1 MAYFPHWEYGDDY
14 TEWNYPT
21 GIELAE
27 YLKKELVGKKIAYMD
42 DTLIELDNGR
52 VLEIAPNVG
61 CDCCPN
67 GNASIVGDSVR
78 AASESAILDV
88 KYSEWETHGESSSF
102 GIFILT
108 ANKYES
114 NLYDTVSLSGYD
126 AFDVP
131 SYYGAG
137 FWVRAAFK
145 EGMKP
150 ADPEPKTTQESAKL
164 PGAMGHMASRPP
176 HTYIL
181 SDSITH
187 IQDFVNS
194 VQKTQR
200 ELEQYKSD
208 FFLKAERLTN
218 KAYGL

>member
-14 TEWNYPT
+14 TEWNYCT

-27 YLKKELVGKKIAYMD
+27 YLKEELVGKKITYMD

-52 VLEIAPNVG
+52 VLEIAPNEG

-67 GNASIVGDSVR
+67 GNASIVCDSVR

-88 KYSEWETHGESSSF
+88 KYFEWETHGESSSF

-114 NLYDTVSLSGYD
+114 NLYDTVTISGYD

-131 SYYGAG
+131 SYYGTG

-150 ADPEPKTTQESAKL
+150 SGAEPDTKAESTKKRDL
-164 PGAMGHMASRPP
+164 PGAMGYMSNPP
-176 HTYIL
+176 IIAPKKRKH
-181 SDSITH
+181 
-187 IQDFVNS
+187 
-194 VQKTQR
+194 
-200 ELEQYKSD
+200 
-208 FFLKAERLTN
+208 FL
-218 KAYGL
+218 

>member
-1 MAYFPHWEYGDDY
+1 MAYFPRWEYGDDY

-27 YLKKELVGKKIAYMD
+27 YLKEELVGKKITYMD

-67 GNASIVGDSVR
+67 GNASIAGDSVR

-108 ANKYES
+108 ANKHES
-114 NLYDTVSLSGYD
+114 NLYDTVSISGYGR
-126 AFDVP
+126 VP
-131 SYYGAG
+131 KASAEEIACPPILPPVGVVHRCLRHIRE
-137 FWVRAAFK
+137 WVPRF
-145 EGMKP
+145 P
-150 ADPEPKTTQESAKL
+150 
-164 PGAMGHMASRPP
+164 
-176 HTYIL
+176 
-181 SDSITH
+181 
-187 IQDFVNS
+187 
-194 VQKTQR
+194 
-200 ELEQYKSD
+200 
-208 FFLKAERLTN
+208 
-218 KAYGL
+218 

>member
-1 MAYFPHWEYGDDY
+1 MAHFPHWEYGDDY
-14 TEWNYPT
+14 TEWNYRT

-27 YLKKELVGKKIAYMD
+27 YLKEELVGKKIAYMD

-52 VLEIAPNVG
+52 VLEIAPNEG

-67 GNASIVGDSVR
+67 GNASIAGDSVR

-114 NLYDTVSLSGYD
+114 NLYDTVSISGYD

-150 ADPEPKTTQESAKL
+150 AKPEPKTTQESAKL
-164 PGAMGHMASRPP
+164 PGAMGYMANRPV
-176 HTYIL
+176 
-181 SDSITH
+181 ITPKKNRKH
-187 IQDFVNS
+187 
-194 VQKTQR
+194 
-200 ELEQYKSD
+200 
-208 FFLKAERLTN
+208 FL
-218 KAYGL
+218 

>member
-1 MAYFPHWEYGDDY
+1 MAYFPRWEYGDDY

-27 YLKKELVGKKIAYMD
+27 YLKKELVGKKITYMD

-67 GNASIVGDSVR
+67 GNASIAGDSVR

-108 ANKYES
+108 ENKHES
-114 NLYDTVSLSGYD
+114 NLYDTVSISDYD

-131 SYYGAG
+131 SYYGTG
-137 FWVRAAFK
+137 FWVRATFK

-150 ADPEPKTTQESAKL
+150 AEPEPDTKAESTKKREL
-164 PGAMGHMASRPP
+164 PGAMGYMANRP
-176 HTYIL
+176 I
-181 SDSITH
+181 ITPKKNRKH
-187 IQDFVNS
+187 
-194 VQKTQR
+194 
-200 ELEQYKSD
+200 
-208 FFLKAERLTN
+208 FL
-218 KAYGL
+218 

>member
-78 AASESAILDV
+78 AASDSAILNV
-88 KYSEWETHGESSSF
+88 KYTEWETRGESSSF

-150 ADPEPKTTQESAKL
+150 ADSEPDTKTESTKKRNL
-164 PGAMGHMASRPP
+164 PGAMGYMSNPP
-176 HTYIL
+176 IIAPKKRRKTV
-181 SDSITH
+181 SWRGDS
-187 IQDFVNS
+187 F
-194 VQKTQR
+194 K
-200 ELEQYKSD
+200 
-208 FFLKAERLTN
+208 
-218 KAYGL
+218 

>member
-1 MAYFPHWEYGDDY
+1 MAYFPRWDYGDDY

-21 GIELAE
+21 GVELAE
-27 YLKKELVGKKIAYMD
+27 YLKEELVGKKITYMD

-52 VLEIAPNVG
+52 VLEIAPNEG

-108 ANKYES
+108 ANKHES
-114 NLYDTVSLSGYD
+114 NLYDTVSISGYD

-131 SYYGAG
+131 SYYGTG

-150 ADPEPKTTQESAKL
+150 TEADVAESSNVGGNNAAGKREL
-164 PGAMGHMASRPP
+164 PGAMGYMSNPPIIRPKKRKGKP
-176 HTYIL
+176 SGT
-181 SDSITH
+181 
-187 IQDFVNS
+187 
-194 VQKTQR
+194 
-200 ELEQYKSD
+200 
-208 FFLKAERLTN
+208 LKLRGDIF
-218 KAYGL
+218 KQ

>member
-1 MAYFPHWEYGDDY
+1 MAYFPRWEYGDEY

-27 YLKKELVGKKIAYMD
+27 YLKEELVGKKITYMD

-67 GNASIVGDSVR
+67 GNASIAGDSVR

-108 ANKYES
+108 ANKHES
-114 NLYDTVSLSGYD
+114 NLYDTVSISGYD

-150 ADPEPKTTQESAKL
+150 AETEPDNKAEATKKREL
-164 PGAMGHMASRPP
+164 PGAMGYMANPP
-176 HTYIL
+176 IIAPKKRKRNP
-181 SDSITH
+181 SS
-187 IQDFVNS
+187 
-194 VQKTQR
+194 
-200 ELEQYKSD
+200 
-208 FFLKAERLTN
+208 LKLRDGIF
-218 KAYGL
+218 KQ

>member
-1 MAYFPHWEYGDDY
+1 MAYFPRWDYGDDY
-14 TEWNYPT
+14 SEWNYPT

-27 YLKKELVGKKIAYMD
+27 YLKEELVGKKITYMD

-52 VLEIAPNVG
+52 VLEIAPNEG

-108 ANKYES
+108 QNKHES
-114 NLYDTVSLSGYD
+114 NLYDTVSISGYD

-131 SYYGAG
+131 SYYGTG

-150 ADPEPKTTQESAKL
+150 TETSDVGGDNAAGKREL
-164 PGAMGHMASRPP
+164 PGAMGYMSNPPVIRPKKRKKP
-176 HTYIL
+176 SGT
-181 SDSITH
+181 
-187 IQDFVNS
+187 
-194 VQKTQR
+194 
-200 ELEQYKSD
+200 
-208 FFLKAERLTN
+208 LKLRGDLF
-218 KAYGL
+218 KQ

>member
-1 MAYFPHWEYGDDY
+1 MAYFPRWEYGDDY

-27 YLKKELVGKKIAYMD
+27 YLKEELVGKKITYMD

-52 VLEIAPNVG
+52 VLEIAPNEG

-67 GNASIVGDSVR
+67 GNASIAGDSVR
-78 AASESAILDV
+78 TASESAILDV

-108 ANKYES
+108 ANKHES
-114 NLYDTVSLSGYD
+114 NLYDTVSISGYD

-150 ADPEPKTTQESAKL
+150 ADADVAESNVGGNNAAGKREL
-164 PGAMGHMASRPP
+164 PGAMGYMASNPVIRPKKRKP
-176 HTYIL
+176 SGT
-181 SDSITH
+181 
-187 IQDFVNS
+187 
-194 VQKTQR
+194 
-200 ELEQYKSD
+200 
-208 FFLKAERLTN
+208 LKLRGDLF
-218 KAYGL
+218 KQ

>member
-1 MAYFPHWEYGDDY
+1 MAYFPRWDYGDDY

-27 YLKKELVGKKIAYMD
+27 YLKEELVGKKITYMD

-52 VLEIAPNVG
+52 VLEIAPNEG

-108 ANKYES
+108 ANKHES
-114 NLYDTVSLSGYD
+114 NLYDTVSISGYD

-131 SYYGAG
+131 SYYGTG

-150 ADPEPKTTQESAKL
+150 TETSDVGGDNTAGKREL
-164 PGAMGHMASRPP
+164 PGAMGYMSNPPIIRPKKRKKP
-176 HTYIL
+176 SGT
-181 SDSITH
+181 
-187 IQDFVNS
+187 
-194 VQKTQR
+194 
-200 ELEQYKSD
+200 
-208 FFLKAERLTN
+208 LKLRGDLF
-218 KAYGL
+218 KQ

>member
-1 MAYFPHWEYGDDY
+1 MAYFPRWEYGDDY

-27 YLKKELVGKKIAYMD
+27 YLKEELVGKKIAYMD

-67 GNASIVGDSVR
+67 GNASIAGDSVR

-108 ANKYES
+108 ANKHES
-114 NLYDTVSLSGYD
+114 NLYDTVSISGYD

-131 SYYGAG
+131 SYYGTG

-150 ADPEPKTTQESAKL
+150 TEPATEADAKPAGERQL
-164 PGAMGHMASRPP
+164 PGAMGYMANPP
-176 HTYIL
+176 IIAPKKRKRKP
-181 SDSITH
+181 SS
-187 IQDFVNS
+187 
-194 VQKTQR
+194 
-200 ELEQYKSD
+200 
-208 FFLKAERLTN
+208 LKLRDGIF
-218 KAYGL
+218 KQ